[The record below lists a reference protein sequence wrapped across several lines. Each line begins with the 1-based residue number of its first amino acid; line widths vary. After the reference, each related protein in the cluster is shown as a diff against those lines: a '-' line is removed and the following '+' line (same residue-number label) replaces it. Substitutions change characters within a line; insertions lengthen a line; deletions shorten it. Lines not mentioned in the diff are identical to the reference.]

1 MDKRVEQLMEQFNSE
16 FPNGDSLELA
26 QFMYAH
32 GFDDGY
38 VKGYEDEAKV
48 RDSMD

>member
-1 MDKRVEQLMEQFNSE
+1 MDNRIVKLMEQFNSE

-38 VKGYEDEAKV
+38 VKGYEEEAEL
-48 RDSMD
+48 RDNND

>member
-1 MDKRVEQLMEQFNSE
+1 MDKNKIEQLMEQFNSE

-38 VKGYEDEAKV
+38 LAGIVSEFAN
-48 RDSMD
+48 

>member
-1 MDKRVEQLMEQFNSE
+1 MDNRIVELMEQFNSE

-38 VKGYEDEAKV
+38 LAGIVSEHV
-48 RDSMD
+48 N